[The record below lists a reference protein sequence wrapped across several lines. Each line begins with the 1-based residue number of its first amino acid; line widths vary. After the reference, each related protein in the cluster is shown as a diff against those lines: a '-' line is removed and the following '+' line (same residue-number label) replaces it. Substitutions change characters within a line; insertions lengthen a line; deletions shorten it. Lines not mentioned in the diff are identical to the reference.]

1 MCRSRRK
8 RPIDVT
14 TASSEI
20 GIKSNVVYTSHVARL
35 IERHTHAHM
44 LHTWGYSSTAT
55 TCRRPTTWAVVDRLK
70 RSPSHTRWNG
80 KIARSSVARRY
91 ASARLARSHTS
102 SHSSVREKRARV
114 SLARVR
120 QRINN
125 SAHSQPAASFD
136 LGLCPVVSA
145 SSQHQPAA
153 SSRQTAQ
160 TVSISRTQ
168 LHIRGPHKRI
178 AAITQ

>member
-1 MCRSRRK
+1 MQQLQLFRAITQAEGGEGGSILENVIAPSAWRAWMCRPCRK

-20 GIKSNVVYTSHVARL
+20 GIKSNVYTSHVARL

-80 KIARSSVARRY
+80 KIARSSVARRD
-91 ASARLARSHTS
+91 ASVRLARSHTS
-102 SHSSVREKRARV
+102 SHSSVREKRARACRACR
-114 SLARVR
+114 SLA
-120 QRINN
+120 
-125 SAHSQPAASFD
+125 
-136 LGLCPVVSA
+136 SA
-145 SSQHQPAA
+145 S
-153 SSRQTAQ
+153 
-160 TVSISRTQ
+160 V
-168 LHIRGPHKRI
+168 
-178 AAITQ
+178 